1 MNLSKGQNIIH
12 MVGNAIRSSKKTD
25 QRDQNKNLK
34 TIFKI
39 NIQKV
44 KILQKLKN
52 PKKKI
57 SPLDP

>member
-12 MVGNAIRSSKKTD
+12 MVGNAIRSSKKTN

-44 KILQKLKN
+44 KN
-52 PKKKI
+52 SSKI
-57 SPLDP
+57 EEP